1 MAILVFIGGTS
12 TDGTVLANWVIE
24 GGSTAPSSIATTD
37 TLKFNGDSTQAC
49 TLSQGTIGCVVI
61 DTTMNH
67 RVTFTAS
74 TLNTDAMFFGH
85 NSEIHMGAV
94 NNVVFSGNHA
104 SQAGMPH
111 QDHNV
116 VFQGDMN
123 WQSNRQDTVF
133 QLDPGSSTTYISN
146 GQFPRVKLIDS
157 GTFSLNPASSVT
169 GTYATAEMITLEITA
184 NITFTN
190 TLLTLGTTK
199 KTLHIT
205 SSNYTAGKQ
214 FICSATTLDTKNA
227 ILRIDADNNQ
237 FIPISHDT
245 ANFGGS
251 TFKCTLGDLVLGV
264 QGNPDKIYMA
274 NGKTLVCDTLE
285 IKKGCVFLGGEGVN
299 EASTIKVAAR
309 PNIRG
314 TWNFKTLAQGIYR
327 SNGIEP
333 AGGGGSGDITGVT
346 IQTDSGSSSKAED
359 TGGSADF
366 SLLGANGVG
375 ITNSGAT
382 ITAVAVPAEIDH
394 DALSNFVAA
403 EHVDWASASAGTIHA
418 SNYTDTTTNTQLSN
432 AEVRA
437 AVEAATDSN
446 VFTDA
451 DHTKLNGIEASA
463 TADQTNAEI
472 RTAVEAA
479 TDSNVFTDADHSK
492 LNAIEASA
500 TADQSNA
507 EIRAAVEAAT
517 DSNVFTDADHTKL
530 NGIAASATAYT
541 DGNAIAAC
549 TPLINNNTTL
559 INGNAGAIEAVTDKA
574 SKCFVYL
581 SGNQSYSSGTV
592 KIGHDTALWNVG
604 SNYDLTAEYYV
615 APRDGYYL
623 VACSYYFTSAP
634 SWAMSVVQVDT
645 GSGFAFR
652 IRRKSVNGQDNM
664 ISAVIKLNANDKV
677 AHYAHAGGS
686 GTIGA
691 SLNTLT
697 YFSVTEM
704 I

>member
-24 GGSTAPSSIATTD
+24 GSATAPGSIATTD

-67 RVTFTAS
+67 RVTFTAT
-74 TLNTDAMFFGH
+74 TLNTDAIFFGH

-94 NNVVFSGNHA
+94 NNVVFSGNHS

-146 GQFPRVKLIDS
+146 GQFPRVKLINS
-157 GTFSLNPASSVT
+157 GAFSLNPAASVT
-169 GTYATAEMITLEITA
+169 GTYATAEMVTLEITT

-205 SSNYTAGKQ
+205 SASYTAGKQ
-214 FICSATTLDTKNA
+214 FICAATTLDTKNA

-237 FIPISHDT
+237 FIPVSHDT
-245 ANFGGS
+245 TNFGGA

-299 EASTIKVAAR
+299 EASIINVAAR

-333 AGGGGSGDITGVT
+333 AGGGGGSGTVTNIATSAPITGGAITTTGT
-346 IQTDSGSSSKAED
+346 IGISAASGSAAGSMSSA
-359 TGGSADF
+359 
-366 SLLGANGVG
+366 
-375 ITNSGAT
+375 
-382 ITAVAVPAEIDH
+382 H
-394 DALSNFVAA
+394 
-403 EHVDWASASAGTIHA
+403 
-418 SNYTDTTTNTQLSN
+418 Y
-432 AEVRA
+432 
-437 AVEAATDSN
+437 
-446 VFTDA
+446 
-451 DHTKLNGIEASA
+451 TKLEGIEASA

-479 TDSNVFTDADHSK
+479 S
-492 LNAIEASA
+492 
-500 TADQSNA
+500 
-507 EIRAAVEAAT
+507 

-541 DGNAIAAC
+541 DGDAIAAC

-559 INGNAGAIEAVTDKA
+559 INGNIAAIEAINNKA

-604 SNYDLTAEYYV
+604 SDYDLTAEYYV

-634 SWAMSVVQVDT
+634 SWAMSVVQVDE
-645 GSGFAFR
+645 GAGAGFAFR

-704 I
+704 L